1 MEPDERSRIVAQLRE
16 HDGNRNHVA
25 KLCGR
30 HASTVGRIA
39 NEEGIESK
47 SRNIAATKK
56 ANEARKAYSED
67 RRLELIGKGFDK
79 AGDLLERIED
89 AQELQK
95 WSVALGTLVD
105 KARLETGEATSRG
118 ESTHRHKNYDMSQ
131 IADEE
136 LEEFERILNGD
147 S

>member
-1 MEPDERSRIVAQLRE
+1 M
-16 HDGNRNHVA
+16 
-25 KLCGR
+25 
-30 HASTVGRIA
+30 GRIA
-39 NEEGIESK
+39 NEEGIPSK

-56 ANEARKAYSED
+56 ANEARKAYAED

-79 AGDLLERIED
+79 AQELLAGIAD
-89 AQELQK
+89 AAELQK

-118 ESTHRHKNYDMSQ
+118 ESTHRHKNYDMSK
-131 IADEE
+131 IEDEE
-136 LEEFERILNGD
+136 LEEFERILRGD